1 MALNALNHTVKEN
14 LIRTWNILRNRSIT
28 FPQNEILYDGS
39 LYHKK
44 PVHWF
49 ALLINGLISIS
60 QGPLSWKSYLFRGLG
75 RAGSSVASLKCLTLR
90 KEFWLVFLTITTLKH
105 VENSNE
111 NIQLKSTFSYFPHGQ
126 KRKNY
131 LRLTNFGYWAMN
143 ILDGKYQ

>member
-28 FPQNEILYDGS
+28 FPQNEILYDVS

-49 ALLINGLISIS
+49 ALLINV
-60 QGPLSWKSYLFRGLG
+60 SWFRQ
-75 RAGSSVASLKCLTLR
+75 AGSSMASLKCLTLR

-105 VENSNE
+105 GENSNE